1 MKLFINDN
9 IMMGNKNTKRYEL
22 SKVVLLR
29 VNTRISQQ
37 KVNDF
42 NYICII
48 CSLIKYVFKIRIVFV
63 VHIVH
68 YDVKRDLKSYFQL

>member
-37 KVNDF
+37 KVNND
-42 NYICII
+42 
-48 CSLIKYVFKIRIVFV
+48 SQK
-63 VHIVH
+63 
-68 YDVKRDLKSYFQL
+68 